1 MLLSLMNEIMGEYH
15 LEATLKVVGAN
26 VSLTATGSRAT
37 GGYVNNGTVTQV
49 AVSAKKNVNN
59 KRHSEHSQ
67 ERPLQ
72 SQ

>member
-49 AVSAKKNVNN
+49 AVSAKK
-59 KRHSEHSQ
+59 KC
-67 ERPLQ
+67 
-72 SQ
+72 